1 MRKALI
7 FLILVIPQLSAGQEF
22 ELTTTQLTVQ
32 DGLVGDNVYCAHQ
45 DTEGYIWFGTETGVS
60 KYNGHGF
67 QNYHLADGL
76 GDNEVFRIDED
87 SQGRIWFSGFNGQLS
102 YYLSGDFHN
111 PGNDSTLAKATL
123 ESHYTNFFEDSRGA
137 IWLTTQTQVVCITLE
152 GEVKVTNLLGR
163 TAQYINTFREK
174 NGEVWGF
181 SGRRELEM
189 KFWTD
194 GRFTAI
200 PSTIATDE
208 FLDTFGEYISNNPAH
223 LTQFDFKVSTD
234 YTSRLIK
241 DPGFDLPRISKLHSY
256 ADDELWASTYA
267 GAILIDRTGGTTR
280 TFLSEYIVTHVLQDR
295 EGSYWITTLG
305 DGIMYA
311 SSLNY
316 KSISRY
322 KDQKIGG
329 IMALRQDKD
338 KITFGGAG
346 GTFGKIE
353 NGKAFVSKSKE
364 EGRLITKAIAAGF
377 RPNTFILAIE
387 SQLVERTHE
396 KILRRAPFAAKMV
409 LKWNDKYV
417 IGNRKTILIVNERQ
431 LDKLFDMSFFEVRD
445 ARVLDGLS
453 SLTEFVQN
461 ETGYIMDIEPF
472 QNGLLVGTAEG
483 LYYLNESLDYQ
494 KVSEHPLMDI
504 RINDIA
510 VMGDTYALS
519 THGSGLLAKVAGEW
533 VQFTEK
539 DRLASNIV
547 RKTLFEDDHLLW
559 VATNGGVSRLKIEG
573 DQVSVNSLNKN
584 NGLNSEQVFD
594 IVLGEQELI
603 LGTGEGISIVR
614 SSDWEV
620 EDIPPLLNISMYSE
634 GTEVALNDNITFDF
648 GFPNLEIRYD
658 GIHYRSHDELA
669 YEYRLLGRN
678 TNWIKTD
685 QRSVN
690 FGGLRPGDYTFEVR
704 AISAFGTP
712 SALSTIH
719 FAVNA
724 PIWLKWWF
732 ILALAVM
739 LTLLVTLVTNSFY
752 KKKRHNE
759 QKEFAVKLRIAEAE
773 RKALQSQL
781 NPHFIFNSLNSVQSM
796 VLKKEPQAAYDFLER
811 FSKLIRRVLKLS
823 EQSTIP
829 LREELDTLKM
839 YVELENERLK
849 RKFGFN
855 LTVDDQVDLEQQ
867 VPSLMIQP
875 YVENA
880 IWHGLMPLEG
890 KRSGILDI
898 KVLGTQNDLFIE
910 IFDNGVGRQASI
922 REGAFGTKIARN
934 LVNNFAVDRFGQ
946 VNIEDLK
953 DGDSPLG
960 TKVTLHISLLEST
973 YDKSLNY

>member
-1 MRKALI
+1 M
-7 FLILVIPQLSAGQEF
+7 
-22 ELTTTQLTVQ
+22 TTTQLTVQ

-67 QNYHLADGL
+67 QNYHLVDGL

-102 YYLSGDFHN
+102 YYLNGNFHN
-111 PGNDSTLAKATL
+111 PGNDSTLAKVNL
-123 ESHYTNFFEDSRGA
+123 ESHYTNFFEDSRGT
-137 IWLTTQTQVVCITLE
+137 IWLTTQTEVVCLTLK
-152 GEVKVTNLLGR
+152 GQVKVTNLIGG
-163 TAQYINTFREK
+163 TEQYINTFKEK

-181 SGRRELEM
+181 SGRRKAEM
-189 KFWTD
+189 KFWSE
-194 GRFTAI
+194 GKFVAI
-200 PSTIATDE
+200 PSTVSEDQ
-208 FLDTFGEYISNNPAH
+208 FLDTFDEYISKNPAH

-234 YTSRLIK
+234 YTLRLINNP
-241 DPGFDLPRISKLHSY
+241 DFQLPRISKLHSY
-256 ADDELWASTYA
+256 RDDELWACTYA
-267 GAILIDRTGGTTR
+267 GAVLVDRVKGTAR
-280 TFLSEYIVTHVLQDR
+280 TFLSEYIVTHVLEDR

-305 DGIMYA
+305 SGVMYA

-329 IMALRQDKD
+329 IMSLQQDKGR
-338 KITFGGAG
+338 ITFGGGG

-353 NGKAFVSKSKE
+353 DGKAFVYKSKE
-364 EGRLITKAIAAGF
+364 QGRLLTKAIATGF
-377 RPNTFILAIE
+377 KPNTFILAIE
-387 SQLVERTHE
+387 SQLVERSHA

-409 LKWNDKYV
+409 LKWNGKYV
-417 IGNRKTILIVNERQ
+417 IGNRETLLIVNERQ

-453 SLTEFVQN
+453 SLTEFVQK
-461 ETGYIMDIEPF
+461 ETGYIIDIEPF
-472 QNGLLVGTAEG
+472 QDGLLVGTAEG
-483 LYYLNESLDYQ
+483 LYYLSKSLDYQ
-494 KVSEHPLMDI
+494 KISEHPLMDI

-510 VMGDTYALS
+510 VLGDTYVLS
-519 THGSGLLAKVAGEW
+519 THGSGLLLKVAGEW
-533 VQFTEK
+533 VQFTEE

-547 RKTLFEDDHLLW
+547 RKTVFQDDHLLW
-559 VATNGGVSRLKIEG
+559 VATNGGVSRLKIDG
-573 DQVSVNSLNKN
+573 DQVRVNSLNRN

-594 IVLGEQELI
+594 IVLGNQELI

-620 EDIPPLLNISMYSE
+620 EDIPPLLNVSMYSE
-634 GTEVALNDNITFDF
+634 DTEVALSDNITFDF

-658 GIHYRSHDELA
+658 GIHYRSHDELF

-712 SALSTIH
+712 SELSTIQ
-719 FAVNA
+719 FTVNA
-724 PIWLKWWF
+724 PFWLRWWF
-732 ILALAVM
+732 ILALAAI

-752 KKKRHNE
+752 KKKRLNE

-849 RKFGFN
+849 RKFEFN
-855 LTVDDQVDLEQQ
+855 LSVEDQVDLGQE

-890 KRSGILDI
+890 KRPGILDI
-898 KVLGTQNDLFIE
+898 KVFGRGDDLFIE

-922 REGAFGTKIARN
+922 REGALGTKIARG
-934 LVNNFAVDRFGQ
+934 LVDNFAVDRFGQ

-953 DGDSPLG
+953 DGESPLG